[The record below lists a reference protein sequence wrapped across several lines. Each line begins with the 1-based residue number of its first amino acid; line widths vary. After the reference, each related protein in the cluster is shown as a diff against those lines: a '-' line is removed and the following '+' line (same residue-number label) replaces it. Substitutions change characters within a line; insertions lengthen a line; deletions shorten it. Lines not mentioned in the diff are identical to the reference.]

1 SGERPRLDLK
11 RDGSF
16 LAGCMGLLWTRKQHD
31 TPGSVG
37 FERDYDLIE
46 RAGAVAREAVMAESV
61 AKLAEAVLMSYSAQL
76 EEGMEELP
84 EILGSVARKYCG
96 GGHGGY
102 ALYLFPS
109 REARDAAPG
118 LVAVEPYYS

>member
-1 SGERPRLDLK
+1 
-11 RDGSF
+11 
-16 LAGCMGLLWTRKQHD
+16 MGLLWTRKQHD

-76 EEGMEELP
+76 GEKMEELP

-102 ALYLFPS
+102 ALYLFS
-109 REARDAAPG
+109 SQEARDAAPG